1 MRAEASYDVV
11 VVGSGFGGAV
21 TALRLAQAGRRV
33 LVLEQGR
40 RWNKDEFP
48 RTVGQS
54 GRAFWQPGTSQG
66 FLEYRAFR
74 NMDVIQGVGVGGGS
88 LHYFNV
94 NTRAS
99 ARVLDRWAPPLSRER
114 LEPYYDRAL
123 QVLGSKPF
131 EAPAGRTTPARTT
144 TFCKAAADSG
154 LGEARLL
161 DIAVHTGPETTNAAG
176 VKQEPCNYCGNC
188 MLGCQVHAKSTL
200 DITYIG
206 LAERMHGATVWPLCK
221 ADLIRPADDQG
232 AGYYVD
238 FVRLDAGISEA
249 DQRGSVYGRQVIVA
263 AGTLGSNELL
273 LRSARAKQTLPKIS
287 EALGRGFSGNG
298 DMLFAGAINTPMPV
312 DPANGPSITAIV
324 DCSTE
329 EHAISV
335 EDLGLPD
342 PMLWFAEASLPPGR
356 RRILGYLRLVGRYL
370 ASSLG
375 LSPRGSRVSDE
386 IGRLL
391 RGGRTVHFL
400 PFLGMG
406 SDAADGRLF
415 LSDGELDLDWSHS
428 ASRPM
433 FDAMEKAMRRIALA
447 TGGEWSRSFLW
458 RWPVRKLLTAH
469 PLGGCII
476 GEDPETSVVNHA
488 CEVWR
493 YPGLFV
499 VDGAAIPS
507 ALAVNPSLTIAAV
520 AERAAFWMLHARDL
534 TPTEV
539 VRLSG

>member
-1 MRAEASYDVV
+1 LDIMRAEASYDVV

-21 TALRLAQAGRRV
+21 TALRLSQAGRRV

-99 ARVLDRWAPPLSRER
+99 ARVLDRWAPPLSRNC

-123 QVLGSKPF
+123 QVLGSKPLQ
-131 EAPAGRTTPARTT
+131 APMGRDTPARTL
-144 TFCKAAADSG
+144 TFCEAVAKSG

-200 DITYIG
+200 DLNYLG
-206 LAERMHGATVWPLCK
+206 LAERMHGAAVWPLCK
-221 ADLIRPADDQG
+221 AELIRTADDKG

-238 FVRLDAGISEA
+238 FTRLDAAVPEA
-249 DQRGSVYGRQVIVA
+249 DQHGSVYGRQVVVA
-263 AGTLGSNELL
+263 AGALGSTELL
-273 LRSARAKQTLPKIS
+273 LRSARSKRTLPKIS
-287 EALGRGFSGNG
+287 AALGRGFSGNG

-329 EHAISV
+329 DHAISI

-356 RRILGYLRLVGRYL
+356 RRLLGYLRLVGRYV

-375 LSPRGSRVSDE
+375 LAPRGSRVSDE

-415 LSDGELDLDWSHS
+415 LSEDALDLDWSHG
-428 ASRPM
+428 ASQPM
-433 FDAMEKAMRRIALA
+433 FDAMEKAMQRIALA

-469 PLGGCII
+469 PLGGCTI
-476 GEDPETSVVNHA
+476 GDNPDTSVVNHA
-488 CEVWR
+488 CEVWS
-493 YPGLFV
+493 YPDLFV

-520 AERAAFWMLHARDL
+520 AERAAFWMLHGRDL
-534 TPTEV
+534 AAT
-539 VRLSG
+539 G